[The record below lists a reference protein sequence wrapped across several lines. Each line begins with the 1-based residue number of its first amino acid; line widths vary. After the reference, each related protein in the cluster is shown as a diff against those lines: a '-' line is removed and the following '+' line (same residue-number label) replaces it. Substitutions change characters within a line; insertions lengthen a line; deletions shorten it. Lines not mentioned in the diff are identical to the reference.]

1 MATSIIKRSGKKEQY
16 QGYKIEEAIRKAF
29 HSSGTSYNRSIYEEV
44 EAKLSHQDSAHVEEI
59 QDMIERAL
67 FRSGYFDTAKAFIT
81 YRFLHKMQREQ
92 LGGLYSGN
100 TYVDCKQTVE
110 EYIGQSDW
118 RIAANSNTTYSNA
131 GLINNTAGKVYGQ
144 SADLGGHFLSGA
156 EFFRF
161 ALGAG
166 GLKIGDETA
175 VGGRCFVGQTLGNE
189 VVAAIASL
197 NGHQVGFCAEPFN
210 FCCENYFHRC
220 HG

>member
-1 MATSIIKRSGKKEQY
+1 MNVLVGDGAERL
-16 QGYKIEEAIRKAF
+16 AA
-29 HSSGTSYNRSIYEEV
+29 
-44 EAKLSHQDSAHVEEI
+44 LAHFKGE
-59 QDMIERAL
+59 
-67 FRSGYFDTAKAFIT
+67 
-81 YRFLHKMQREQ
+81 
-92 LGGLYSGN
+92 
-100 TYVDCKQTVE
+100 
-110 EYIGQSDW
+110 
-118 RIAANSNTTYSNA
+118 
-131 GLINNTAGKVYGQ
+131 VYGQ

-175 VGGRCFVGQTLGNE
+175 VGGCCFVGQTLGDE